1 MRRATLSLALLT
13 IFVAGAGSAS
23 AGGFDV
29 RVGGFFPRGDLNTS
43 LFSDL
48 NDLYTPNASES
59 RGVKG
64 SDFNAV
70 FGGVEYNTPLAQ
82 YLEVGF
88 SIDGLSRK
96 LDTSYRHYERPGGG
110 EVRQTLKL
118 EMMPIGATIRL
129 IPTSKRTRIAP
140 YLGGGIDAVYYK
152 YEEYGD
158 FIDFGDP
165 TYPIQSDAFRSEG
178 VAFGVHAVA
187 GVRVYLNRD
196 IAIVGEGRYQWAQK
210 DMADDFAPNASGL
223 VNRIDLTGP
232 SVTIGVHVRF

>member
-1 MRRATLSLALLT
+1 VRRATLSLVLLT

-48 NDLYTPNASES
+48 NDLYTPNASGS

-70 FGGVEYNTPLAQ
+70 FGGVEYNTRLAE
-82 YLEVGF
+82 YVEVGF

-96 LDTSYRHYERPGGG
+96 VDTSYRDYLHSDRSEIQ
-110 EVRQTLKL
+110 QTLKL

-129 IPTSKRTRIAP
+129 IPTGKRTRVAP

-158 FIDFGDP
+158 LIDFGDP
-165 TYPIQSDAFRSEG
+165 THPIGPGALHSQG

-196 IAIVGEGRYQWAQK
+196 FAIVGEGRYQWAQK
-210 DMADDFAPNASGL
+210 DMADDFVPNESGL
-223 VNRIDLTGP
+223 INRIDLTGP